1 VEARRAAAGT
11 DAQGRA
17 VFVVVEAVRRLDV
30 SRSLVSSAP
39 FQPRNPSKTGRPRLG
54 RARRHETDG

>member
-30 SRSLVSSAP
+30 SRSLVSSTSPQAP
-39 FQPRNPSKTGRPRLG
+39 HPLENRGA
-54 RARRHETDG
+54 RAWAAPCG